1 VALTPDTVLRTDD
14 AAGDS
19 FLTFLDGFARRVQAV
34 AVVNLNGDP
43 MGVTGTPLVAE
54 ISNAVLLD
62 DSTPINV
69 NIASTTHTHTH
80 TVHVTAG
87 GAVSEAVISAV
98 AATLVEF
105 RAILDSAVAQDRYIM
120 FFDDDGTSLPI
131 TPGTAPFWRLLVP
144 AGSEASE
151 TWNPSGLEFSTG
163 IVAVVSSTIG
173 TLTQTGAEAYFSAVS
188 YV

>member
-19 FLTFLDGFARRVQAV
+19 FLTFLDGSARRVQAV

-87 GAVSEAVISAV
+87 AAVASAVISGV
-98 AATLVEF
+98 PATLVEL
-105 RAILDSAVAQDRYIM
+105 RVILDSAVAVDRYIM
-120 FFDDDGTSLPI
+120 LFDATSLPS
-131 TPGTAPFWRLLVP
+131 PGTAPFWRLLVP

-151 TWNPSGLEFSTG
+151 TWSPSGLEFPNLG
-163 IVAVVSSTIG
+163 IVAAVSSTIN
-173 TLTQTGAEAYFSAVS
+173 TLLVTGAEAYFSAVS